1 MDNENI
7 QNVNSEEK
15 GMRITQAVAFGTI
28 VVTFF
33 VVAITITGEL
43 YKPLK
48 VLLTEAHSHHW
59 VGKGIWSAVTFF
71 AASALYYLIQRSTH
85 TDRASSLIKIAS
97 IVMLLGT
104 VVLLLFFWYEFASH
118 A

>member
-33 VVAITITGEL
+33 IVAITITGEL

-48 VLLTEAHSHHW
+48 VLLTEAHNHHW
-59 VGKGIWSAVTFF
+59 VGKGIWSTIIFF
-71 AASALYYLIQRSTH
+71 ATSVLYYLLIRSPKQEKM
-85 TDRASSLIKIAS
+85 SSLIRIAS
-97 IVMLLGT
+97 IIMVLGT
-104 VVLLLFFWYEFASH
+104 IMLLLFFWYEFASH